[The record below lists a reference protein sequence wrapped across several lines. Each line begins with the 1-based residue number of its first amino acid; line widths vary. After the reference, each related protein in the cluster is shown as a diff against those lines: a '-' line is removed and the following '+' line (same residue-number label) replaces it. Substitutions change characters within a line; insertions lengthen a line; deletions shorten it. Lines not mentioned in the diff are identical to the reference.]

1 MAERPRPG
9 ASSSS
14 GRSRRRR
21 CDGRPCPARRDAAIG
36 GAGPPSA
43 LEAPH
48 DERGVPLL
56 ADGGDRSA
64 GGLPGVHQPAPHR
77 SAGGGHGR
85 VTRCTGD
92 HGAGGAKWTPCTSG
106 CALYPVRWQ
115 LHIRLCVQRPEVSG
129 RGGDRPSLHRRLRAV
144 RRGQPRPCH
153 LSRFQRQPHQ
163 RNAHWPPDHSDQ
175 WLAPAVPAAQARLPL
190 CPLPGDR
197 CVRQRSVRRTVASSG
212 QAGSAVLPGRFATA
226 DV

>member
-1 MAERPRPG
+1 MTSVVSRCWQMVEIDRLVVFQECINLRHIDQLAAATA
-9 ASSSS
+9 ASPDAREIMELVARS
-14 GRSRRRR
+14 GRHAHP
-21 CDGRPCPARRDAAIG
+21 D
-36 GAGPPSA
+36 
-43 LEAPH
+43 
-48 DERGVPLL
+48 
-56 ADGGDRSA
+56 
-64 GGLPGVHQPAPHR
+64 
-77 SAGGGHGR
+77 
-85 VTRCTGD
+85 
-92 HGAGGAKWTPCTSG
+92 
-106 CALYPVRWQ
+106 
-115 LHIRLCVQRPEVSG
+115 VSG